1 MNFGR
6 ERIRAA
12 ACYVDGHVD
21 GLVQLP
27 EPGSFCY
34 ARLACSPE
42 GGFIHVQ
49 FKLARP
55 AFVRVLH
62 RARELTAR

>member
-1 MNFGR
+1 MNFER

-27 EPGSFCY
+27 EHPG
-34 ARLACSPE
+34 
-42 GGFIHVQ
+42 
-49 FKLARP
+49 
-55 AFVRVLH
+55 AFV
-62 RARELTAR
+62 ARD